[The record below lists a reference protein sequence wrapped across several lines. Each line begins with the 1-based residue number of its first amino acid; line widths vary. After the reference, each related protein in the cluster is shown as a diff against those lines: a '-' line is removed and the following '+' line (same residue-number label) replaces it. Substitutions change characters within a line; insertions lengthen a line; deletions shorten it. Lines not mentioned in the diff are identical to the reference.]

1 MFCSRRVFDQSQ
13 TAEMR
18 RNQVF
23 MDNNSRN
30 TAAEQRHRRED
41 DAPSPQPCRT
51 QYDVEWE
58 KTSIPVIREDK
69 RKGKWRLRLRYS
81 PRKSAK
87 PKQVS
92 SADFNTREE
101 AEAAASWWR
110 LSWERATST
119 SIFKRSA
126 CQYFHTQLRATKYS
140 YSYRDFLVLPRD
152 NATLQHFPGK
162 IVLPPGV

>member
-110 LSWERATST
+110 LSWEQGNKGHGIGIYFETLCARMFSYAAASNQILLIMQH
-119 SIFKRSA
+119 SNISA
-126 CQYFHTQLRATKYS
+126 
-140 YSYRDFLVLPRD
+140 
-152 NATLQHFPGK
+152 
-162 IVLPPGV
+162 